1 MVKKVFF
8 WINGFLLDFCVA
20 NSLQKKIDAEFYGV
34 IDATNNQ
41 KKFFQEQEFV
51 DFNKKWFYFDH
62 VTNFDNNPDIQYL
75 ENFEKKYNI
84 PLWKLAINERI
95 FYRFN
100 RLYKFQRSEILSIL
114 EKECKFYEK
123 ILDEVNPDFLITY
136 DPPLHHQKLFY
147 DLCIAKGIK
156 VLGLYITRVGN
167 KCIIAENGKTLDLK
181 NEEYGK
187 DRNRNLVEIQQEL
200 KSNYNNVIKN
210 YLKGRESTFG
220 EKLTAV
226 NSYILKSNSENVK
239 THYSYFGRTKIRVL
253 NDLLNISIK
262 KMKRKNF
269 IDKNL
274 KKEIDEKSPFFY
286 LPLAVDEE
294 SNLLNY
300 APYYTNQVEV
310 IRHIAKSMPIK
321 YRLYV
326 KEHPG
331 QKVRGWRNISEY
343 KEIMEIPNVELIHP
357 SVSSEILYKNCSLV
371 LTVRG
376 TSGLEA
382 VFHGKPS
389 IIFGDLSYSMI
400 PSVYKVNSIE
410 ELSNTIRTA
419 LEKPVNVQ
427 DLDKYI
433 TLIEEKSFDFD
444 FLGYENLRSE
454 YFYPGRL
461 LSDVEIQKPKMDLFL
476 KEFQKIFDDLSNEF
490 LNKMNINQNR

>member
-1 MVKKVFF
+1 
-8 WINGFLLDFCVA
+8 
-20 NSLQKKIDAEFYGV
+20 
-34 IDATNNQ
+34 
-41 KKFFQEQEFV
+41 
-51 DFNKKWFYFDH
+51 
-62 VTNFDNNPDIQYL
+62 
-75 ENFEKKYNI
+75 
-84 PLWKLAINERI
+84 
-95 FYRFN
+95 
-100 RLYKFQRSEILSIL
+100 
-114 EKECKFYEK
+114 
-123 ILDEVNPDFLITY
+123 
-136 DPPLHHQKLFY
+136 
-147 DLCIAKGIK
+147 
-156 VLGLYITRVGN
+156 
-167 KCIIAENGKTLDLK
+167 
-181 NEEYGK
+181 
-187 DRNRNLVEIQQEL
+187 
-200 KSNYNNVIKN
+200 
-210 YLKGRESTFG
+210 
-220 EKLTAV
+220 
-226 NSYILKSNSENVK
+226 
-239 THYSYFGRTKIRVL
+239 
-253 NDLLNISIK
+253 
-262 KMKRKNF
+262 MKRKNF